1 MFKSGKLK
9 IRKVIYFVSIA
20 MEKQYLTKEHNTL
33 NRLLQKSDMFEVKPK
48 RHHSGLPPYN
58 CATNDNDNFN
68 DNE

>member
-1 MFKSGKLK
+1 
-9 IRKVIYFVSIA
+9 

-48 RHHSGLPPYN
+48 RYHSGLPPYN